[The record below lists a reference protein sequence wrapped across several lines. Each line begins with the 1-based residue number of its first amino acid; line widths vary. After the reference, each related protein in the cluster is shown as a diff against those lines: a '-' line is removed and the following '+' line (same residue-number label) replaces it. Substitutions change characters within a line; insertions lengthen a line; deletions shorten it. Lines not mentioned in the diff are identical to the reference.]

1 MKYKITSHYFLLI
14 VFFIFI
20 SCSNNTVRDYTS
32 LKQKAL
38 EIPPDFELSP
48 PVVND
53 DSASEELPNEEVVE
67 DIEEILTSD
76 NSAPVGEKT
85 KSSSLEDFIDS
96 NFVNKEKEEV
106 SNEVNTNDNTESLDI
121 LTSDDLSDQANESE
135 IANDQPLA
143 NDAQK
148 VTQDGQAQ
156 VTESQET
163 NFTEEKLLDELSN
176 VDDITSLPEEEQLKP
191 EIIEDEVYDDPT
203 VYNDDQDL
211 NDLLNRVDDL
221 LNSYSN

>member
-1 MKYKITSHYFLLI
+1 MKYKITSRYFLLI

-53 DSASEELPNEEVVE
+53 ESASEELPNEEVVE
-67 DIEEILTSD
+67 DIEEILTSN
-76 NSAPVGEKT
+76 NSTQTSEKT
-85 KSSSLEDFIDS
+85 ESSSLEDFIDS
-96 NFVNKEKEEV
+96 NFVNDEKEEV
-106 SNEVNTNDNTESLDI
+106 SNEVNTNDDTESLDG
-121 LTSDDLSDQANESE
+121 LVNDDLP
-135 IANDQPLA
+135 DQPTDVENT
-143 NDAQK
+143 ND
-148 VTQDGQAQ
+148 TEEMIQDDQ
-156 VTESQET
+156 VQNNESQET

-191 EIIEDEVYDDPT
+191 EIIEEEVYDDPT

>member
-1 MKYKITSHYFLLI
+1 MKYKITSRYFLLI

-76 NSAPVGEKT
+76 NSATTSEKT
-85 KSSSLEDFIDS
+85 ESSSLEDFIDS
-96 NFVNKEKEEV
+96 NFVNDEKEEV
-106 SNEVNTNDNTESLDI
+106 SNEVNTNDDTESLDI
-121 LTSDDLSDQANESE
+121 LVNDDLPDQVIDVENT
-135 IANDQPLA
+135 ND
-143 NDAQK
+143 
-148 VTQDGQAQ
+148 TEEMIQDDQ
-156 VTESQET
+156 VQNNESQET

-191 EIIEDEVYDDPT
+191 EIIEEEVYDDPT
-203 VYNDDQDL
+203 VYDNDQDL

>member
-1 MKYKITSHYFLLI
+1 MKYKRTSRYFLLI

-76 NSAPVGEKT
+76 NSATNSEKT
-85 KSSSLEDFIDS
+85 ESSSLEDFIDS
-96 NFVNKEKEEV
+96 NFVNDEKEEV
-106 SNEVNTNDNTESLDI
+106 SNEVNTNDDTESLDV
-121 LTSDDLSDQANESE
+121 LVNDDLADQATDVENT
-135 IANDQPLA
+135 NDTEEM
-143 NDAQK
+143 AQDDQ
-148 VTQDGQAQ
+148 TQNN
-156 VTESQET
+156 ESQET

-176 VDDITSLPEEEQLKP
+176 IDDITSLPEEEQLKP
-191 EIIEDEVYDDPT
+191 EIIEEEVYDDPT

>member
-1 MKYKITSHYFLLI
+1 MKYKITSRYFLLI

-76 NSAPVGEKT
+76 NSAKT
-85 KSSSLEDFIDS
+85 SAKTESSSLEDFIDS
-96 NFVNKEKEEV
+96 NFVNDEKEEV
-106 SNEVNTNDNTESLDI
+106 SNEVNTNDDTESLDV
-121 LTSDDLSDQANESE
+121 LVNDDLPDQPTDVENTNDTEEMIQDDQAQN
-135 IANDQPLA
+135 N
-143 NDAQK
+143 
-148 VTQDGQAQ
+148 
-156 VTESQET
+156 ESQET

-191 EIIEDEVYDDPT
+191 EIIEEEVYDDLT
-203 VYNDDQDL
+203 VYDDDQDL

>member
-1 MKYKITSHYFLLI
+1 MKYKITSRYFLLI

-48 PVVND
+48 PVIND

-76 NSAPVGEKT
+76 NSATTSENT
-85 KSSSLEDFIDS
+85 ESSSLEDFIDS
-96 NFVNKEKEEV
+96 NFVNDEKEEV
-106 SNEVNTNDNTESLDI
+106 SNEVNTNEDTESLDI
-121 LTSDDLSDQANESE
+121 LVNDDLPEQV
-135 IANDQPLA
+135 NDVENT
-143 NDAQK
+143 NDAQE
-148 VTQDGQAQ
+148 VIEDDSTQIK
-156 VTESQET
+156 ESQET

>member
-1 MKYKITSHYFLLI
+1 MKYKITSRYFLLI

-76 NSAPVGEKT
+76 NSATTSEKT
-85 KSSSLEDFIDS
+85 ESSSLEDFIDS
-96 NFVNKEKEEV
+96 NFVNDEKEEV
-106 SNEVNTNDNTESLDI
+106 SNEVNTNDDTESLDG
-121 LTSDDLSDQANESE
+121 LVNDDLPDQPTDVENTNDTEEMIQDDQAQN
-135 IANDQPLA
+135 N
-143 NDAQK
+143 
-148 VTQDGQAQ
+148 
-156 VTESQET
+156 ESQET

-191 EIIEDEVYDDPT
+191 EIIEEEVYDDPT

>member
-1 MKYKITSHYFLLI
+1 MKYKITSRYFLLI

-76 NSAPVGEKT
+76 NSATTSEKT
-85 KSSSLEDFIDS
+85 ESSSLEDFIDS
-96 NFVNKEKEEV
+96 NFVNDEKEEV
-106 SNEVNTNDNTESLDI
+106 SNEVNTNDDTESLDV
-121 LTSDDLSDQANESE
+121 LVNDDLPDQPTDVENTNDTEEMIQDDQAQN
-135 IANDQPLA
+135 N
-143 NDAQK
+143 
-148 VTQDGQAQ
+148 
-156 VTESQET
+156 ESQET

-191 EIIEDEVYDDPT
+191 EIIEEEVYDDPT

>member
-1 MKYKITSHYFLLI
+1 MKYKITSRYFLLI

-76 NSAPVGEKT
+76 NSAKTSEKT
-85 KSSSLEDFIDS
+85 ESSSLEDFIDS
-96 NFVNKEKEEV
+96 NFVNDEKEEV
-106 SNEVNTNDNTESLDI
+106 SNEVNTNDDTESLDV
-121 LTSDDLSDQANESE
+121 LVNDDLPDQPTDVENTNDTEEMIQDDQAQN
-135 IANDQPLA
+135 N
-143 NDAQK
+143 
-148 VTQDGQAQ
+148 
-156 VTESQET
+156 ESQET

-191 EIIEDEVYDDPT
+191 EIIEEEVYDDPT

>member
-1 MKYKITSHYFLLI
+1 MKYKITSRYFLLI

-32 LKQKAL
+32 LKQTAL

-53 DSASEELPNEEVVE
+53 ESASEELPNEEVIE
-67 DIEEILTSD
+67 NIEEILTSD
-76 NSAPVGEKT
+76 NSAQTSEKT
-85 KSSSLEDFIDS
+85 ESSSLEDFIDS
-96 NFVNKEKEEV
+96 NFVNDEKEEV
-106 SNEVNTNDNTESLDI
+106 SNEVNTNDDIESLDV
-121 LTSDDLSDQANESE
+121 LVNDDLPDQPTDVENTNDTEEMIKDDQAQN
-135 IANDQPLA
+135 N
-143 NDAQK
+143 
-148 VTQDGQAQ
+148 
-156 VTESQET
+156 ESQET

-191 EIIEDEVYDDPT
+191 EIIEEEVYDDPT
-203 VYNDDQDL
+203 VYDDDQDL

>member
-1 MKYKITSHYFLLI
+1 MKYKITSRYFLLI

-53 DSASEELPNEEVVE
+53 DSASVELPNEEVVE

-76 NSAPVGEKT
+76 NSATTSEKT
-85 KSSSLEDFIDS
+85 ESSSLEDFIDS
-96 NFVNKEKEEV
+96 NFVNDEKEEV
-106 SNEVNTNDNTESLDI
+106 SNEVNTNDDTESLDV
-121 LTSDDLSDQANESE
+121 LVNDDLPDQATDVENT
-135 IANDQPLA
+135 NDTEEMIQ
-143 NDAQK
+143 DDQ
-148 VTQDGQAQ
+148 TQ
-156 VTESQET
+156 TNESQET

-191 EIIEDEVYDDPT
+191 EIIEEEVYDDPT

>member
-1 MKYKITSHYFLLI
+1 MKYKITSRYFLLI

-76 NSAPVGEKT
+76 KSAKTSEKT
-85 KSSSLEDFIDS
+85 ESSSLEDFIDS
-96 NFVNKEKEEV
+96 NFVNDEKEEV
-106 SNEVNTNDNTESLDI
+106 SNEVNTNDDTESLDV
-121 LTSDDLSDQANESE
+121 LVNDDLPDQPTDVENTNDTEEMIQDDQAQN
-135 IANDQPLA
+135 N
-143 NDAQK
+143 
-148 VTQDGQAQ
+148 
-156 VTESQET
+156 ESQET

-191 EIIEDEVYDDPT
+191 EIIEEEVYDDPT

>member
-76 NSAPVGEKT
+76 NSATTSEKT
-85 KSSSLEDFIDS
+85 ESSSLEDFIDS
-96 NFVNKEKEEV
+96 NFVNDEKEEV
-106 SNEVNTNDNTESLDI
+106 SNEVNTNDDTESLDG
-121 LTSDDLSDQANESE
+121 LVNDDLPDQPTDVENTNDTEEMIQDDQAQN
-135 IANDQPLA
+135 N
-143 NDAQK
+143 
-148 VTQDGQAQ
+148 
-156 VTESQET
+156 ESQET

-191 EIIEDEVYDDPT
+191 EIIEEEVYDDPT

>member
-1 MKYKITSHYFLLI
+1 MKYKITSRYFLLI

-48 PVVND
+48 PVIND

-76 NSAPVGEKT
+76 NSATTSENT
-85 KSSSLEDFIDS
+85 ESSSLEDFIDS
-96 NFVNKEKEEV
+96 NFVNDEKEEV
-106 SNEVNTNDNTESLDI
+106 SNEVNTNDDTESLDI
-121 LTSDDLSDQANESE
+121 LVNDDLPEQV
-135 IANDQPLA
+135 NDVENT
-143 NDAQK
+143 NDAQE
-148 VTQDGQAQ
+148 VIEDDSTQ
-156 VTESQET
+156 TRESQEN

-191 EIIEDEVYDDPT
+191 EIIEEEVYDDPT

>member
-1 MKYKITSHYFLLI
+1 MKYKITSRYFLLI

-76 NSAPVGEKT
+76 NSATTSENT
-85 KSSSLEDFIDS
+85 ESSSLEDFIDS
-96 NFVNKEKEEV
+96 NFVNDEKEEV
-106 SNEVNTNDNTESLDI
+106 SNEVNTNDDTESLDV
-121 LTSDDLSDQANESE
+121 LVNDDLPEQV
-135 IANDQPLA
+135 NDVENT
-143 NDAQK
+143 NDAQE
-148 VTQDGQAQ
+148 VIQDDSTQ
-156 VTESQET
+156 TKESQEN

-191 EIIEDEVYDDPT
+191 EIIEEEVYDDPT

>member
-1 MKYKITSHYFLLI
+1 MKYKITSRYFLLI
-14 VFFIFI
+14 VFFIFN

-48 PVVND
+48 PVIND

-76 NSAPVGEKT
+76 NSATTSEKT
-85 KSSSLEDFIDS
+85 ESSSLEDFIDS
-96 NFVNKEKEEV
+96 NFVNDEKEEV
-106 SNEVNTNDNTESLDI
+106 SNEVNTNDDTESLDG
-121 LTSDDLSDQANESE
+121 LVNDDLP
-135 IANDQPLA
+135 DQPTDVENT
-143 NDAQK
+143 ND
-148 VTQDGQAQ
+148 TEEMIQDDQ
-156 VTESQET
+156 VQNNESQET

-191 EIIEDEVYDDPT
+191 EIIEEEVYDDPT

>member
-1 MKYKITSHYFLLI
+1 MKYKITSRYFLLI

-67 DIEEILTSD
+67 DIEEILISD
-76 NSAPVGEKT
+76 NSAKTSEKT
-85 KSSSLEDFIDS
+85 ESSSLEDFIDS
-96 NFVNKEKEEV
+96 NFVNDEKEEV
-106 SNEVNTNDNTESLDI
+106 SNEVNTNDDTESLDV
-121 LTSDDLSDQANESE
+121 LVNDDLPDQPTDVENTNDTEEMIQDDQAQN
-135 IANDQPLA
+135 N
-143 NDAQK
+143 
-148 VTQDGQAQ
+148 
-156 VTESQET
+156 ESQET

-191 EIIEDEVYDDPT
+191 EIIEEEVYDDPT
-203 VYNDDQDL
+203 VYDDDQDL

>member
-1 MKYKITSHYFLLI
+1 MKYKINSRYFLLI
-14 VFFIFI
+14 VFFMFI

-76 NSAPVGEKT
+76 NSATTSEKT
-85 KSSSLEDFIDS
+85 ESSSLEDFIDS
-96 NFVNKEKEEV
+96 NFVNDEKEEV
-106 SNEVNTNDNTESLDI
+106 SNEVNTNDDTESLDV
-121 LTSDDLSDQANESE
+121 LVNDDLADQATDVENT
-135 IANDQPLA
+135 NDTEEM
-143 NDAQK
+143 AQDDQ
-148 VTQDGQAQ
+148 TQNN
-156 VTESQET
+156 ESQET

-176 VDDITSLPEEEQLKP
+176 IDDITSLPEEEQLKP
-191 EIIEDEVYDDPT
+191 EIIEEEVYDDPT
-203 VYNDDQDL
+203 AV
-211 NDLLNRVDDL
+211 
-221 LNSYSN
+221 SYTHLTLPTKRIV

>member
-1 MKYKITSHYFLLI
+1 MKYKITSRYFLLI

-76 NSAPVGEKT
+76 NSATTSEKT

-96 NFVNKEKEEV
+96 NFVNDEKEEV
-106 SNEVNTNDNTESLDI
+106 SNEVNTNDDTESLDV
-121 LTSDDLSDQANESE
+121 LVSDDLPDQPTDVENTNDTEEMIQDDQAQN
-135 IANDQPLA
+135 N
-143 NDAQK
+143 
-148 VTQDGQAQ
+148 
-156 VTESQET
+156 ESQET

-191 EIIEDEVYDDPT
+191 EIIEEEVYDDPT

>member
-1 MKYKITSHYFLLI
+1 MKYKIASQYFLLI

-67 DIEEILTSD
+67 DIEDILTSD
-76 NSAPVGEKT
+76 NSATTSEKT
-85 KSSSLEDFIDS
+85 VSSSLEDFIDS
-96 NFVNKEKEEV
+96 NFVNDEKEEA
-106 SNEVNTNDNTESLDI
+106 SNEVNRNDDTESLDV
-121 LTSDDLSDQANESE
+121 LVNDDLPD
-135 IANDQPLA
+135 
-143 NDAQK
+143 
-148 VTQDGQAQ
+148 Q
-156 VTESQET
+156 VTDVENTNDTEEMIQDDQTQTNESQET

-191 EIIEDEVYDDPT
+191 EIIEEEVYDDPT

>member
-1 MKYKITSHYFLLI
+1 MKYKITSRYFLLI

-76 NSAPVGEKT
+76 NSATTSEKT
-85 KSSSLEDFIDS
+85 ESSSLEDFIDS
-96 NFVNKEKEEV
+96 NFVNDEKEEV
-106 SNEVNTNDNTESLDI
+106 SNEVNTNDDTESLDG
-121 LTSDDLSDQANESE
+121 LVNDDLP
-135 IANDQPLA
+135 DQPTDVENT
-143 NDAQK
+143 ND
-148 VTQDGQAQ
+148 TEEMIQDNQGQNN
-156 VTESQET
+156 ESQET

-191 EIIEDEVYDDPT
+191 EIIEEEVYDDPT

>member
-1 MKYKITSHYFLLI
+1 MKYKITSRYFLLI

-20 SCSNNTVRDYTS
+20 SCSNNTVKDYTS

-48 PVVND
+48 PVIND
-53 DSASEELPNEEVVE
+53 DSASEELPNVEVVE

-76 NSAPVGEKT
+76 NSATTSENT
-85 KSSSLEDFIDS
+85 ESSSLEDFIDS
-96 NFVNKEKEEV
+96 NFVNDEKEEV
-106 SNEVNTNDNTESLDI
+106 SNEVNTNDDTESLDV
-121 LTSDDLSDQANESE
+121 LVNDDLADQATDVENT
-135 IANDQPLA
+135 NDTEEM
-143 NDAQK
+143 AQDDQ
-148 VTQDGQAQ
+148 TQNN
-156 VTESQET
+156 ESQET

-176 VDDITSLPEEEQLKP
+176 IDDITSLPEEEQLKP
-191 EIIEDEVYDDPT
+191 EIIEEEVYDDPT

>member
-1 MKYKITSHYFLLI
+1 MKYKITSRYFLLI

-53 DSASEELPNEEVVE
+53 DSAIEELPNEEVVE

-76 NSAPVGEKT
+76 NSAKTSEKT
-85 KSSSLEDFIDS
+85 ESSSLEDFIDS
-96 NFVNKEKEEV
+96 NFVNDEKEEV
-106 SNEVNTNDNTESLDI
+106 SNEVNTNDDTESLDV
-121 LTSDDLSDQANESE
+121 LVNDDLPDQPTDVENTNDTEEMIQDDQAQN
-135 IANDQPLA
+135 N
-143 NDAQK
+143 
-148 VTQDGQAQ
+148 
-156 VTESQET
+156 ESQET

-191 EIIEDEVYDDPT
+191 EIIEEEVYDDPT
-203 VYNDDQDL
+203 VYDDDQDL

>member
-1 MKYKITSHYFLLI
+1 MKYKITSRYFLLI

-48 PVVND
+48 PVIND
-53 DSASEELPNEEVVE
+53 NSASEELPNEEVVE

-76 NSAPVGEKT
+76 NSATTSEKT
-85 KSSSLEDFIDS
+85 ESSSLEDFIDS
-96 NFVNKEKEEV
+96 NFVNDEKEEV
-106 SNEVNTNDNTESLDI
+106 SNEVNTNDDTESLDV
-121 LTSDDLSDQANESE
+121 LVNDDLPDQATDVENT
-135 IANDQPLA
+135 NDTEEM
-143 NDAQK
+143 AQDDQ
-148 VTQDGQAQ
+148 TQNN
-156 VTESQET
+156 ESQET

-191 EIIEDEVYDDPT
+191 EIIEEEVYDDPT

>member
-1 MKYKITSHYFLLI
+1 MKYKITSRYFLLI

-85 KSSSLEDFIDS
+85 ESSSLEDFIDS
-96 NFVNKEKEEV
+96 NFVNDEKEEV
-106 SNEVNTNDNTESLDI
+106 SNEVNTNEDTESLNI
-121 LTSDDLSDQANESE
+121 LVNDDLLEQV
-135 IANDQPLA
+135 NDVENT
-143 NDAQK
+143 NDIQD
-148 VTQDGQAQ
+148 VTQDDQDQ
-156 VTESQET
+156 TKESQET

-176 VDDITSLPEEEQLKP
+176 IDDITSLPEEEQLKP

>member
-1 MKYKITSHYFLLI
+1 MCIRD
-14 VFFIFI
+14 
-20 SCSNNTVRDYTS
+20 RDYTS

-48 PVVND
+48 PVISD
-53 DSASEELPNEEVVE
+53 DSASEELPNEEVAE

-76 NSAPVGEKT
+76 NSATTSENT
-85 KSSSLEDFIDS
+85 ESSSLEDFIDS
-96 NFVNKEKEEV
+96 NFVNDEKEEV
-106 SNEVNTNDNTESLDI
+106 SNEVNTNDDTESLDV
-121 LTSDDLSDQANESE
+121 LVNEDLPDQPTDVENTNDTEEMIQDDQAQ
-135 IANDQPLA
+135 ND
-143 NDAQK
+143 
-148 VTQDGQAQ
+148 
-156 VTESQET
+156 ESQET

-191 EIIEDEVYDDPT
+191 EIIEEEVYDDPT

>member
-1 MKYKITSHYFLLI
+1 MKYKITSRYFLLI

-67 DIEEILTSD
+67 DIEDILTSD
-76 NSAPVGEKT
+76 NSATTSEKT
-85 KSSSLEDFIDS
+85 ESSSLEDFIDS
-96 NFVNKEKEEV
+96 NFVNDEKEEV
-106 SNEVNTNDNTESLDI
+106 SNEVNTNDDTESLDI
-121 LTSDDLSDQANESE
+121 LVNDDLPDQAIDVENTNETE
-135 IANDQPLA
+135 EMIQDDQ
-143 NDAQK
+143 
-148 VTQDGQAQ
+148 TQ
-156 VTESQET
+156 TNESQET

-191 EIIEDEVYDDPT
+191 EIIEEEVYDDPT

>member
-1 MKYKITSHYFLLI
+1 MKYKITSRYFLLI

-48 PVVND
+48 PVIND
-53 DSASEELPNEEVVE
+53 NSASEELPNEEVVE

-76 NSAPVGEKT
+76 NSATTSENT
-85 KSSSLEDFIDS
+85 ESSSLEDFIDS
-96 NFVNKEKEEV
+96 NFVNDEKEEV
-106 SNEVNTNDNTESLDI
+106 SNEVNTNDDTESLDI
-121 LTSDDLSDQANESE
+121 LVNDDLSEQV
-135 IANDQPLA
+135 NDVENT
-143 NDAQK
+143 NDVQE
-148 VTQDGQAQ
+148 VTQDDQDQ
-156 VTESQET
+156 IKESQET

-191 EIIEDEVYDDPT
+191 EIIEEEVYDDPT

>member
-1 MKYKITSHYFLLI
+1 MKYKITSRYFLLI

-48 PVVND
+48 PVIND
-53 DSASEELPNEEVVE
+53 NSASEELPNEEVVE

-76 NSAPVGEKT
+76 NSATTSENT
-85 KSSSLEDFIDS
+85 ESSSLEDFIDS
-96 NFVNKEKEEV
+96 NFVNDEKEEV
-106 SNEVNTNDNTESLDI
+106 SNEVNTNDDTESLDV
-121 LTSDDLSDQANESE
+121 LVNDDLPDQPTDVENTNDTEEMIQDDQAQN
-135 IANDQPLA
+135 N
-143 NDAQK
+143 
-148 VTQDGQAQ
+148 
-156 VTESQET
+156 ESQET

-191 EIIEDEVYDDPT
+191 EIIEEEVYDDPT

>member
-48 PVVND
+48 PVTND
-53 DSASEELPNEEVVE
+53 ESASEELPNEEVIE

-76 NSAPVGEKT
+76 NSAQTSEKT
-85 KSSSLEDFIDS
+85 ESSSLEDFIDS
-96 NFVNKEKEEV
+96 NFVNDEKEEV
-106 SNEVNTNDNTESLDI
+106 SNEVNTNDDTESLDV
-121 LTSDDLSDQANESE
+121 LVNDDLPDQPTDVENTNDTEEMIQDDQAQNNEF
-135 IANDQPLA
+135 
-143 NDAQK
+143 
-148 VTQDGQAQ
+148 
-156 VTESQET
+156 QET

-191 EIIEDEVYDDPT
+191 EIIEEEVYDDPT
-203 VYNDDQDL
+203 VYDDDQDL

>member
-1 MKYKITSHYFLLI
+1 MKYKITSRYFLLI

-38 EIPPDFELSP
+38 EIPPDFDLSP

-76 NSAPVGEKT
+76 NSAKTSEKT
-85 KSSSLEDFIDS
+85 ESSSLEDFIDS
-96 NFVNKEKEEV
+96 NFVNDEKEEV
-106 SNEVNTNDNTESLDI
+106 SNEVNTNDDTESLDV
-121 LTSDDLSDQANESE
+121 LVNDDLPDQPTDVENTNDTEEMIQDDQAQN
-135 IANDQPLA
+135 N
-143 NDAQK
+143 
-148 VTQDGQAQ
+148 
-156 VTESQET
+156 ESQET

-191 EIIEDEVYDDPT
+191 EIIEEEVYDDPT
-203 VYNDDQDL
+203 VYDDDQDL

>member
-1 MKYKITSHYFLLI
+1 MKYKITSRYFLLI

-48 PVVND
+48 PVIND
-53 DSASEELPNEEVVE
+53 NSASEELPNEEVVE

-76 NSAPVGEKT
+76 NSATTSENT
-85 KSSSLEDFIDS
+85 ESSSLEDFIDS
-96 NFVNKEKEEV
+96 NFVNDEKEEV
-106 SNEVNTNDNTESLDI
+106 SNEVNTNDDTESLDI
-121 LTSDDLSDQANESE
+121 LVNDDLPEQV
-135 IANDQPLA
+135 NDVENT
-143 NDAQK
+143 NDAQE
-148 VTQDGQAQ
+148 VIEDDSTQ
-156 VTESQET
+156 TKESQEN

-191 EIIEDEVYDDPT
+191 EIIEEEVYDDPT

>member
-1 MKYKITSHYFLLI
+1 MKYKITSRYFLLI

-67 DIEEILTSD
+67 DIEDILTSD
-76 NSAPVGEKT
+76 NSAKTSEKT
-85 KSSSLEDFIDS
+85 ESSSLEDFIDS
-96 NFVNKEKEEV
+96 NFVNDGKEEV
-106 SNEVNTNDNTESLDI
+106 SNEVNTNDDTESLDV
-121 LTSDDLSDQANESE
+121 LVNDDIPDQPTDVENTNDTEEMIQDDQAQN
-135 IANDQPLA
+135 N
-143 NDAQK
+143 
-148 VTQDGQAQ
+148 
-156 VTESQET
+156 ESQET

-191 EIIEDEVYDDPT
+191 EIIEEEVYDDPT
-203 VYNDDQDL
+203 VYDDDQDL

>member
-1 MKYKITSHYFLLI
+1 MKYKITSRYFLLI

-20 SCSNNTVRDYTS
+20 SCSSNTVRDYTS

-85 KSSSLEDFIDS
+85 ESSSLEDFIDS

-121 LTSDDLSDQANESE
+121 VTSDDLSDQANESE
-135 IANDQPLA
+135 ISNDQPLA
-143 NDAQK
+143 NDVQE
-148 VTQDGQAQ
+148 VIQDGQAQ

>member
-1 MKYKITSHYFLLI
+1 MKYKITSRYFLLI

-67 DIEEILTSD
+67 DIEEILTSN
-76 NSAPVGEKT
+76 NSATTSEKT
-85 KSSSLEDFIDS
+85 ESSSLEDFIDS
-96 NFVNKEKEEV
+96 NFVNDEKEEV
-106 SNEVNTNDNTESLDI
+106 SNEVNTNDNTESLDV
-121 LTSDDLSDQANESE
+121 LVNDDLPDQPTDVENTNDTEEMIQDDQAQNNEF
-135 IANDQPLA
+135 
-143 NDAQK
+143 
-148 VTQDGQAQ
+148 
-156 VTESQET
+156 QET

-176 VDDITSLPEEEQLKP
+176 IDDITSLPEEEQLKP
-191 EIIEDEVYDDPT
+191 EIIEEEVYDDPT

>member
-1 MKYKITSHYFLLI
+1 MKYKITSRYFLLI

-76 NSAPVGEKT
+76 NSVTTSEKT
-85 KSSSLEDFIDS
+85 ESSSLEDFIDS
-96 NFVNKEKEEV
+96 NFVNDEKEEV
-106 SNEVNTNDNTESLDI
+106 SNEVNTNDDTESLDI
-121 LTSDDLSDQANESE
+121 LVNDDLPDQPTDVENTNDTEEMIQDDQAQN
-135 IANDQPLA
+135 N
-143 NDAQK
+143 
-148 VTQDGQAQ
+148 
-156 VTESQET
+156 ESQET

-191 EIIEDEVYDDPT
+191 EIIEEEVYDDPT

>member
-1 MKYKITSHYFLLI
+1 MKYKIASQYFLLI

-67 DIEEILTSD
+67 DIEDILTSD
-76 NSAPVGEKT
+76 NSATTSEKT
-85 KSSSLEDFIDS
+85 VSSSLEDFIDS
-96 NFVNKEKEEV
+96 NFVNDEKEEA
-106 SNEVNTNDNTESLDI
+106 SNEVNTNDDTESLDV
-121 LTSDDLSDQANESE
+121 LVNDDLPD
-135 IANDQPLA
+135 
-143 NDAQK
+143 
-148 VTQDGQAQ
+148 Q
-156 VTESQET
+156 VTDVENTNDTEEMIQDDQTQTNESQET

-176 VDDITSLPEEEQLKP
+176 VDDIISLPEEEQLKP
-191 EIIEDEVYDDPT
+191 EIIEEEVYDDPT

>member
-1 MKYKITSHYFLLI
+1 MKYKITSRYFLLI

-53 DSASEELPNEEVVE
+53 DSAIEELPNEEVVE

-76 NSAPVGEKT
+76 NSATTSENT
-85 KSSSLEDFIDS
+85 ESSSLEDFIDS
-96 NFVNKEKEEV
+96 NFVNDEKEEV
-106 SNEVNTNDNTESLDI
+106 SNEVNTNDDTESLDV
-121 LTSDDLSDQANESE
+121 LVNDDLPDQPTDVENTNDTEEMIQDDQAQN
-135 IANDQPLA
+135 N
-143 NDAQK
+143 
-148 VTQDGQAQ
+148 
-156 VTESQET
+156 ESQET

-191 EIIEDEVYDDPT
+191 EIIEEEVYDDPT
-203 VYNDDQDL
+203 VYDDDQDL